1 MVDELEG
8 VLAELDRGRRDRW
21 LIALTLVLAS
31 VAVISLSLL
40 GPDLVDMGPV
50 AIYAL
55 LAATVV
61 YGANVVREERRSHR
75 ITLEVIAERERRAD
89 LLGQVSVLEALD
101 LATRRVTDAEDL
113 PEVVERI
120 LQAARGLVG
129 ADAGSV
135 LLRGAGGL
143 TVAVAAGPD
152 APERGQVVGPD
163 HLASQVVATG
173 AAVRVTGADDA
184 LGQPVAVGA
193 PLVLGDRLVGVVVLE
208 RSAGRPGFREREA
221 EVLERFGAHAALALR
236 QTNHLEASRR
246 AAGTTPDPVD
256 EIQP

>member
-1 MVDELEG
+1 MEELEG
-8 VLAELDRGRRDRW
+8 VIAELERGRRDRW

-31 VAVISLSLL
+31 VAVISLSML
-40 GPDLVDMGPV
+40 GPDLVDVGPV

-61 YGANVVREERRSHR
+61 YGANVMREERRSHR

-129 ADAGSV
+129 A
-135 LLRGAGGL
+135 
-143 TVAVAAGPD
+143 
-152 APERGQVVGPD
+152 
-163 HLASQVVATG
+163 
-173 AAVRVTGADDA
+173 
-184 LGQPVAVGA
+184 

-208 RSAGRPGFREREA
+208 RSPGRPGFRDREA

-236 QTNHLEASRR
+236 QTSHLDASRR
-246 AAGTTPDPVD
+246 AAGAAPDPAD
-256 EIQP
+256 ETQP

>member
-1 MVDELEG
+1 MDELEG
-8 VLAELDRGRRDRW
+8 VIAELERGRRDRW
-21 LIALTLVLAS
+21 LIALVLVLAS
-31 VAVISLSLL
+31 VAVVSLSML
-40 GPDLVDMGPV
+40 GSDLVDIGPV

-135 LLRGAGGL
+135 LLQGADGL
-143 TVAVAAGPD
+143 TVAVAAGPN

-163 HLASQVVATG
+163 HLANQVVATG
-173 AAVRVTGADDA
+173 NAIRVTGAGA
-184 LGQPVAVGA
+184 ASGPPVAVGA

-208 RSAGRPGFREREA
+208 RSPGRAAFREREA

-236 QTNHLEASRR
+236 QTSLLDASRR
-246 AAGTTPDPVD
+246 AAGNAPDPAD
-256 EIQP
+256 EARS